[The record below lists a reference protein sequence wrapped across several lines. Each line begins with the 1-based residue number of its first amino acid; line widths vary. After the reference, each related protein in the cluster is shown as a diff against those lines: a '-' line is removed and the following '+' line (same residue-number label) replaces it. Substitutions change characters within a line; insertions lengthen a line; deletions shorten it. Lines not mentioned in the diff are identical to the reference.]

1 MTLYTLNLNPKSQSP
16 APVLPWAGLSG
27 WGGLQAVWVAF
38 QPSPAAADPGSW
50 LMHKLGQPVSPLDV
64 VLNGS
69 QAMHAVGDDGVA
81 VTGAGPHA
89 WEQLQIR

>member
-1 MTLYTLNLNPKSQSP
+1 M
-16 APVLPWAGLSG
+16 
-27 WGGLQAVWVAF
+27 WVAF
-38 QPSPAAADPGSW
+38 QPSLAAADPSSW

-69 QAMHAVGDDGVA
+69 QAMHAVDDDGVV
-81 VTGAGPHA
+81 VTGAGPQA